1 MAARGQVF
9 QDAQSQQQTQPYDSA
24 PVEEI
29 TSDGHVDADEE
40 VPATQQDSLV
50 VVEPADA
57 DPPTPATLVPNQQ
70 PEEAGSKPEGR
81 TSVESTGWKK
91 LRDMSHASDQYC
103 KTCKG
108 HVEAA
113 PGKRVVKK
121 GHAGFQCRVCHNV
134 TTALYR
140 RMDMKNLS
148 YWKALTDHQV
158 QSFFQTAGKCAALNS
173 KMNWRK
179 IQGALVDTCCESEV
193 HRQETA
199 IKGKFLPLS
208 VWASKGYDIEPIE
221 AKGEWQPSDLFG
233 KVYKVP
239 VLQTNIKH
247 IQEEIR
253 TRILQA
259 TRAMGRSILANIFQ
273 SLDWSGSNRYTLE
286 RFQPL

>member
-1 MAARGQVF
+1 
-9 QDAQSQQQTQPYDSA
+9 
-24 PVEEI
+24 
-29 TSDGHVDADEE
+29 
-40 VPATQQDSLV
+40 
-50 VVEPADA
+50 
-57 DPPTPATLVPNQQ
+57 
-70 PEEAGSKPEGR
+70 
-81 TSVESTGWKK
+81 
-91 LRDMSHASDQYC
+91 
-103 KTCKG
+103 
-108 HVEAA
+108 
-113 PGKRVVKK
+113 
-121 GHAGFQCRVCHNV
+121 
-134 TTALYR
+134 
-140 RMDMKNLS
+140 
-148 YWKALTDHQV
+148 
-158 QSFFQTAGKCAALNS
+158 
-173 KMNWRK
+173 MNWRK